1 MHLRAWRWRRDIWPE
16 ARFETRV
23 PICPRASERVVS
35 HIWCRLRGPEK
46 SPERQALS
54 DCSPLAVARSCQAA
68 FRASCS
74 SRRERRTAA
83 ASGGPPRAPRSLSPG
98 RAARAARPRG
108 ARAAAPERPP
118 QTRHDPEPDG
128 ASRWGKHSRPL
139 ELITRILASMLFCG
153 LECCDVTDAET
164 GRQRAT
170 VEHELPGAQADNCP
184 HLVARTVPRA
194 SSRRKRFPQVRRR
207 RRAPSLSTCEARAAV
222 TSFPVPSS
230 LRGKRR
236 QRLASRRL
244 F

>member
-1 MHLRAWRWRRDIWPE
+1 MTA
-16 ARFETRV
+16 ARS
-23 PICPRASERVVS
+23 P
-35 HIWCRLRGPEK
+35 LRGPAR
-46 SPERQALS
+46 PRFA
-54 DCSPLAVARSCQAA
+54 PLAPRGESVARPRRRVGRLARLARCR
-68 FRASCS
+68 RAV
-74 SRRERRTAA
+74 R
-83 ASGGPPRAPRSLSPG
+83 PG
-98 RAARAARPRG
+98 LPDPAARAA
-108 ARAAAPERPP
+108 ASERPP